1 MEDNKNPFKE
11 TRPHKHILHISKN
24 PLEAHTMFRR
34 VVENLCDYELLMCI
48 SAKNRIIN
56 TRHCLV
62 YFRVDGTFGAHKFYQ
77 PISNIFGIDPIRA
90 KSFCDYE
97 DRAAAL
103 NFKGDILDCI
113 LMYEGI
119 KR

>member
-1 MEDNKNPFKE
+1 MEDDKKTIF
-11 TRPHKHILHISKN
+11 HISKN

-34 VVENLCDYELLMCI
+34 VVENLCDHGIPMYI
-48 SAKNRIIN
+48 DAKKKIIN
-56 TRHCLV
+56 TKNCII
-62 YFRVDGTFGAHKFYQ
+62 YFRTEEHRSRLPV
-77 PISNIFGIDPIRA
+77 SNIFGIDPIKA

-97 DRAAAL
+97 DRATAL
-103 NFKGDILDCI
+103 SFKGDILDCI

>member
-1 MEDNKNPFKE
+1 MEGNKKTIF
-11 TRPHKHILHISKN
+11 HISKN
-24 PLEAHTMFRR
+24 PLEAHTIFRR
-34 VVENLCDYELLMCI
+34 VVENLCDHGI
-48 SAKNRIIN
+48 SMYIDSKKKIIN
-56 TRHCLV
+56 TKNCII
-62 YFRVDGTFGAHKFYQ
+62 YFRTEDHRSHLHV
-77 PISNIFGIDPIRA
+77 SNIFGIDPIKA
-90 KSFCDYE
+90 KNRYDYE